1 MVLPSKLNSESSY
14 LYIVDIL
21 DKFKSDLEQALEIK
35 ITDEKIKESILLYNQ
50 IRKGLEELYLLRSEN
65 PAIISDLNFIY
76 YLMLGIWNLS

>member
-1 MVLPSKLNSESSY
+1 MVLPSKLNSERSY

-76 YLMLGIWNLS
+76 YLMLEIWNLL